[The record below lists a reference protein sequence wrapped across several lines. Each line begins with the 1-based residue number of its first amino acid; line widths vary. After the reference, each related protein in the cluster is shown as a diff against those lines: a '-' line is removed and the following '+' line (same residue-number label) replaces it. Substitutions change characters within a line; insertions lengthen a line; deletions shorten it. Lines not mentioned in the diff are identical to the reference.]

1 MICLQ
6 EFVASDLRKVSSAST
21 KETHAVRGNASS
33 DALFFPSTIE
43 LANFLA
49 SAAKGSYIRALAML
63 PIS

>member
-6 EFVASDLRKVSSAST
+6 EFVA

-33 DALFFPSTIE
+33 AALFFPSTIE

-49 SAAKGSYIRALAML
+49 SAAKGR
-63 PIS
+63 